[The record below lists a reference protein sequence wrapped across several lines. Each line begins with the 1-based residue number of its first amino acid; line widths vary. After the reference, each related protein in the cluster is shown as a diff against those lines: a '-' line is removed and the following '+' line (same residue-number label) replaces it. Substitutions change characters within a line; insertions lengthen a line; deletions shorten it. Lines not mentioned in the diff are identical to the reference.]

1 VKDDPTDRRPEETC
15 FFPVFDD
22 VYDLQEAKVACMER
36 GGVLAILKNPN
47 KVFKQFIRK
56 QDNFKTLAG
65 MWIDATYLGNGVIR
79 YGDGSTSD
87 LKGSWRFLYP
97 MSQRFRTGIVYSVW
111 SMFVTEADVLEGYK
125 NISPRGNYNALCQL
139 G

>member
-1 VKDDPTDRRPEETC
+1 MKDDPTDRRPEETC

-65 MWIDATYLGNGVIR
+65 MWIDATYLVG
-79 YGDGSTSD
+79 T
-87 LKGSWRFLYP
+87 LLA
-97 MSQRFRTGIVYSVW
+97 Q
-111 SMFVTEADVLEGYK
+111 
-125 NISPRGNYNALCQL
+125 LCIKVVKL
-139 G
+139 SRLCLVCFG